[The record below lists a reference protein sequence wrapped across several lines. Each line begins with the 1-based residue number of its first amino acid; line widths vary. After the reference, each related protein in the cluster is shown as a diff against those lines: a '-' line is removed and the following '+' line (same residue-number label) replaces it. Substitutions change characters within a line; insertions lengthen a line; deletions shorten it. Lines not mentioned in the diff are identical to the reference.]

1 MGSRA
6 MFAASAW
13 LMLVGSTLVPSQV
26 SAALRVPQVP
36 VLGGGLQTYLDSQ
49 AELINVGSDQNAI
62 QRWDS
67 SVPNH
72 STFTVHI
79 ELHIK
84 SPDVALGI
92 YNAGDAAPALY
103 EIFPTE
109 SGPGWFGVASFRT
122 APTRVVV
129 NLFDEQ
135 AVFRGT
141 TTYLGADKSDYGYYL
156 SSPGGTFHSQDSRNP
171 GGSPQ
176 LLVFAGTGLNFG
188 GWWLAFEEASLSGGG
203 SDHDFDDTVLY
214 IEYTENC
221 PCPVQKCDWST
232 LKSRFR

>member
-6 MFAASAW
+6 KFVASAW
-13 LMLVGSTLVPSQV
+13 LMLAGSTLVPSQV

-36 VLGGGLQTYLDSQ
+36 VLGGGLQAYLDFQ
-49 AELINVGSDQNAI
+49 AELINVASDQNAI
-62 QRWDS
+62 QRWSS
-67 SVPNH
+67 SVSNS
-72 STFTVHI
+72 STFTVQI
-79 ELHIK
+79 ELLIK

-103 EIFPTE
+103 EIFPTV

-129 NLFDEQ
+129 NLFDDQ

-141 TTYLGADKSDYGYYL
+141 TTYLGANKSDYGYYL
-156 SSPGGTFHSQDSRNP
+156 SGPGGTFHSQDSRNP

-176 LLVFAGTGLNFG
+176 LLVFAGTGLNQG
-188 GWWLAFEEASLSGGG
+188 SWWLCFEAVSLSGGG
-203 SDHDFDDTVLY
+203 SDQDFDDAVLFV
-214 IEYTENC
+214 EDVGNC
-221 PCPVQKCDWST
+221 PCPVQKCDWAS